1 MDSAFQLQ
9 REGEIEISELG
20 AGGCLERGQMLCLL
34 IWGLGLGLWL
44 GGGGRRADA

>member
-20 AGGCLERGQMLCLL
+20 AGGCWERGQMLDINTCKV
-34 IWGLGLGLWL
+34 GKQ
-44 GGGGRRADA
+44 